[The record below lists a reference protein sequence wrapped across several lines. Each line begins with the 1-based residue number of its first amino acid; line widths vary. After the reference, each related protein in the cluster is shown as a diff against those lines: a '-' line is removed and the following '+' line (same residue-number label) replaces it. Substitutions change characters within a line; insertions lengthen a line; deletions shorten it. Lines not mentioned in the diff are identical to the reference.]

1 MLGEIISGI
10 IGAGASLIG
19 GSQNRAAQEKANAA
33 NLAWSREQQAR
44 NEALQKE
51 FAQTGIRWKVDD
63 AKSAGIHPL
72 YALGAQ
78 TTSFAPSVVG
88 ADQQPASMGDSIASA
103 GQSIGRAVEAGM
115 TRQERA
121 VSGAQTALSLEKAQL
136 ENDLLRT
143 EIDSKRRAMIGPAMP
158 ALGDPGVVEGTN
170 VPLPRPRPLGS
181 AKTAFEYGPLS
192 MKHYPNPGELSQDD
206 LEKDL
211 GEPADMYGVLKV
223 LRNFDLAIRSWD
235 ERRRGGRFLS
245 GRNPFSRS
253 YERR

>member
-1 MLGEIISGI
+1 MLGNIIDGLF
-10 IGAGASLIG
+10 GLGGGLI
-19 GSQNRAAQEKANAA
+19 SANSKEKTNAA
-33 NLAWSREQQAR
+33 ELAWAREQQTR
-44 NEALQKE
+44 NEALQRE

-63 AKSAGIHPL
+63 AKAAGIHPL

-78 TTSFAPSVVG
+78 TTSFQPSTVGVDLEAPGESI
-88 ADQQPASMGDSIASA
+88 GDAVANA
-103 GQSIGRAVEAGM
+103 GQSFGRAAEAAM

-121 VSGAQTALSLEKAQL
+121 VAGAQTALSLEKAQL

-158 ALGDPGVVEGTN
+158 ALGDTGVVAGTN
-170 VPLPRPRPLGS
+170 VPIPKPRPLGS
-181 AKTAFEYGPLS
+181 AQTAFEWGPFR
-192 MKHYPNPGELSQDD
+192 MTHHPNPGELSQDQ

-211 GEPADMYGVLKV
+211 GEPADMYGLLKV
-223 LRNFDLAIRSWD
+223 LRNFDTAIRSYD
-235 ERRRGGRFLS
+235 ERTRGGRFFS

>member
-19 GSQNRAAQEKANAA
+19 GSANRSAQEKANAQ
-33 NLAWSREQQAR
+33 NLAWAREQQTR
-44 NEALQKE
+44 NEALQRE

-63 AKSAGIHPL
+63 ARSAGIHPL

-78 TTSFAPSVVG
+78 TTSFSPTVVG
-88 ADQQPASMGDSIASA
+88 ADQQAASAGDGIAAA
-103 GQSIGRAVEAGM
+103 GQSIGRAVEAGL

-121 VSGAQTALSLEKAQL
+121 VAGAQTALSLEKAQL

-158 ALGDPGVVEGTN
+158 ALGDPGVVPGTN
-170 VPLPRPRPLGS
+170 VPLPVPRPLGS
-181 AKTAFEYGPLS
+181 TQTAFEWGPFR
-192 MKHYPNPGELSQDD
+192 MTHHPNPGELSQDA

-211 GEPADMYGVLKV
+211 GEPADMYGLLKV
-223 LRNFDLAIRSWD
+223 LRNFDTAIRSYD
-235 ERRRGGRFLS
+235 ERTRGGRFFT